1 MSTAT
6 LLLRYAKARDHA
18 YRMAKVKSLAKIK
31 AIQEIKTIASNY
43 LHDPEHIQ
51 VKAVAKLKKSI
62 LEILPSS
69 ESRFQKQ
76 RIQILKIINLHCHE

>member
-6 LLLRYAKARDHA
+6 LLLRYAKARDNA

-31 AIQEIKTIASNY
+31 AIHEIKTIASNY
-43 LHDPEHIQ
+43 LKHPEHVQ
-51 VKAVAKLKKSI
+51 VEAVARLKKSI
-62 LEILPSS
+62 LLILPSS

-76 RIQILKIINLHCHE
+76 RNQILKIINLHCHE